1 MVYSIRKRIMPAL
14 YKNARIIS
22 IHHDH
27 AQDKLIMG
35 FEGLPVHEFTC
46 VVDFAL
52 HGFYP
57 QNILFDIHEYNTQT
71 LPAKIA
77 AEFPLL
83 SYYLHS
89 GDEWQIFYLSP
100 QAGMGGVIVCATL

>member
-1 MVYSIRKRIMPAL
+1 MTTVYQ
-14 YKNARIIS
+14 NAKIVK
-22 IHHDH
+22 IHHDEVKN
-27 AQDKLIMG
+27 QLTLG
-35 FEGLPVHEFTC
+35 FAGLPEKTFDC

-57 QNILFDIHEYNTQT
+57 QNILFDVYEYDVAN
-71 LPAKIA
+71 LPSRIA

-89 GDEWQIFYLSP
+89 GENWQIFHLSP
-100 QAGMGGVIVCATL
+100 QAGMGGVIVCATF